1 MPYQH
6 SIDPADRLV
15 TVSGHGGRIVVE
27 AADSAQR
34 MLVDPRIDDSFG
46 VLVLADPAAPTPSA
60 DDVVALA
67 DLVRLLRT
75 RLRGRIAIVTST
87 HALADPAAL
96 VSLLGSGPSLD
107 GGGEVR
113 AFTRVSEARRWVVD
127 SR

>member
-1 MPYQH
+1 MRGPGL
-6 SIDPADRLV
+6 D
-15 TVSGHGGRIVVE
+15 
-27 AADSAQR
+27 
-34 MLVDPRIDDSFG
+34 
-46 VLVLADPAAPTPSA
+46 VLADPAAPPPSA

-67 DLVRLLRT
+67 ELVRLLRT